1 MLHTFGVN
9 IQVLAWDPAGPSDK
23 LNTSVI
29 FLHLLQLPDVP
40 TAAVEMVQQDIV
52 NLFSATAVHRQ

>member
-1 MLHTFGVN
+1 VN